1 MGKMTM
7 DISEFDP
14 FATPAPGPAK
24 KDAEEISIPT
34 TTQSGAGAGPGPSTP
49 RPAGRERQQQP
60 QDREEEEETQEPTF
74 NFSGFLKDLRMKS
87 AEPIAKYLKRYVGLL
102 SSPMSLGGVLMVY
115 SFLTNFAKKPFTVNE
130 QIKLIHDFLAVRY
143 ESPFARSRDG

>member
-14 FATPAPGPAK
+14 FATPAPAPAK

-34 TTQSGAGAGPGPSTP
+34 TSETGAGSGPSIP
-49 RPAGRERQQQP
+49 RPAGRERQHQP
-60 QDREEEEETQEPTF
+60 QDREEDEETQEPTF

-87 AEPIAKYLKRYVGLL
+87 AEPIAKYLKRYVKLHR
-102 SSPMSLGGVLMVY
+102 VLER
-115 SFLTNFAKKPFTVNE
+115 LC
-130 QIKLIHDFLAVRY
+130 
-143 ESPFARSRDG
+143 